1 MKHKPSTASAYC
13 RSFGRKGNHVG
24 RQAWETRGSGN
35 QEQPRR
41 EIMKGDKLGREGG
54 SYKFTTIR
62 RFWKSGTQ
70 PLRSKNL
77 AFSYLGNNCCKYC
90 ITHDQKDLR
99 SIGME
104 HVLRSIGM
112 EQTFVRR
119 SPGARGFDPQ
129 PYMLKDRRDL
139 PPNGHGPPP
148 PPVVWWYGGCPS
160 LMLCKYVIY
169 IYIYEQ
175 IESFLDC
182 NSVAKHLLPPVVAMC
197 C

>member
-13 RSFGRKGNHVG
+13 RSFGRKPTRGNHEG

-35 QEQPRR
+35 QEQPRKKN
-41 EIMKGDKLGREGG
+41 MKGDKLGRQGG

-62 RFWKSGTQ
+62 RFRKSGTQ
-70 PLRSKNL
+70 PLRSKIL
-77 AFSYLGNNCCKYC
+77 AFSFLGNNRCKYC

-129 PYMLKDRRDL
+129 PHVSLYMIKTCK
-139 PPNGHGPPP
+139 NT
-148 PPVVWWYGGCPS
+148 C
-160 LMLCKYVIY
+160 MLLFFHSCGSKI
-169 IYIYEQ
+169 
-175 IESFLDC
+175 
-182 NSVAKHLLPPVVAMC
+182 PG
-197 C
+197 